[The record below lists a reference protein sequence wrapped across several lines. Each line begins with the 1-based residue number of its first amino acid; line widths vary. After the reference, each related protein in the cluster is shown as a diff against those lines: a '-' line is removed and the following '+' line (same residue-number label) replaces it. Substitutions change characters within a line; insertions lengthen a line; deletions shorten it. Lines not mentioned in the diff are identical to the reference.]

1 MKAKSFKSFLK
12 EDFEPYKLV
21 ILTHSAAGVR
31 DTKSEPAESGT
42 ELLKKVGKLA
52 SLYWALRISAWS
64 QCERLKPFSLKCEIK
79 ESPSSSNF
87 PCN

>member
-42 ELLKKVGKLA
+42 ELLKKVGK
-52 SLYWALRISAWS
+52 
-64 QCERLKPFSLKCEIK
+64 QT
-79 ESPSSSNF
+79 
-87 PCN
+87 